1 MKITKTQLK
10 NLIKEELDATME
22 EGMFG
27 DLAAKISAG
36 IKDILMLPAGVV
48 VGAMLGYLQVTAP
61 RDDIDLIELSKDKRA
76 MTSFGNLMAS
86 GGSYAGGENIG
97 KQFAKDWTNPRMS
110 RDEIMS
116 KYFSS
121 EESGPFGQ

>member
-22 EGMFG
+22 EGMLG
-27 DLAAKISAG
+27 DLGAKISAG
-36 IKDILMLPAGVV
+36 IKDILMLPTGVML
-48 VGAMLGYLQVTAP
+48 GALLGYLQITAP
-61 RDDIDLIELSKDKRA
+61 RDDIDLVELSKDKRA

-121 EESGPFGQ
+121 EEPGPFGQ